1 MSKPLTKR
9 QEEILTILQ
18 EECAEVIMVV
28 SKIRRFGWGDVEY
41 DNVERLK
48 AEIADLLLMITLTV
62 NSKIIDIDT
71 DELEVRMEAKRKKLS
86 KFSNI
91 FKDGN
96 E

>member
-1 MSKPLTKR
+1 MNKPFTKR
-9 QEEILTILQ
+9 QDEILTVLQ
-18 EECAEVIMVV
+18 EECAEVIQIV

-48 AEIADLLLMITLTV
+48 AEIADLLLLIVLTV
-62 NSKIIDIDT
+62 NNKVIDIST
-71 DELEVRMEAKRKKLS
+71 DELEVRMESKRKKLS

-91 FKDGN
+91 FKDEN